1 MNLRTLTVLVVLLLV
16 ALFAALNWPLITTPA
31 DINLV
36 FTRISAPIGLILLA
50 IIALLSILYFV
61 FLAMIETSAL
71 LEVRRYA
78 REVQQARKLADKAEA
93 SRFADLKK
101 YLETELTSLK
111 KSQDGLREHV
121 GNTVEEARAA
131 LSLEHDTLKSQHG
144 ELGQRIDGKAE
155 MLKSEMLGRLQRLE
169 EALSADIERAGN
181 TLSSYIGEVEDRL
194 AGRIVQADNNDAT

>member
-16 ALFAALNWPLITTPA
+16 ALFAALNWSLITTPA
-31 DINLV
+31 EINLV
-36 FTRISAPIGLILLA
+36 VTRISAPVGLILLTV
-50 IIALLSILYFV
+50 IAFLSILYFV

-78 REVQQARKLADKAEA
+78 REVEQARKLADKAEA
-93 SRFADLKK
+93 SRFAELKNF
-101 YLETELTSLK
+101 LEVELGSLK
-111 KSQDGLREHV
+111 SGQEGLREHI
-121 GNTVEEARAA
+121 GNVVEEARGA

-155 MLKSEMLGRLQRLE
+155 MLKSELLGRLQRVE
-169 EALSADIERAGN
+169 ETLSADIERAGN

-194 AGRIVQADNNDAT
+194 VGRIEEADNNDTV

>member
-16 ALFAALNWPLITTPA
+16 ALFAALNWSLITAPA
-31 DINLV
+31 EINLV
-36 FTRISAPIGLILLA
+36 VTRISAPVGLILLA
-50 IIALLSILYFV
+50 VIAFLSVLYFV

-78 REVQQARKLADKAEA
+78 REVEQARKLADKAEA
-93 SRFADLKK
+93 SRFAELKK
-101 YLETELTSLK
+101 FLEVELGGLK
-111 KSQDGLREHV
+111 SGQEGLREHV
-121 GNTVEEARAA
+121 SNAVEEARGA

-155 MLKSEMLGRLQRLE
+155 MLKSELLGRLQRME
-169 EALSADIERAGN
+169 ETLSADIERAGN

-194 AGRIVQADNNDAT
+194 VGRIEEADNNDAI

>member
-16 ALFAALNWPLITTPA
+16 ALFAALNWPLITAPA
-31 DINLV
+31 EINLV
-36 FTRISAPIGLILLA
+36 ITRISAPVGLILLA
-50 IIALLSILYFV
+50 VIAFLSVLYFV

-78 REVQQARKLADKAEA
+78 REVEQARKLADKAEA
-93 SRFADLKK
+93 SRFAELKK
-101 YLETELTSLK
+101 FLEAELSGLK
-111 KSQDGLREHV
+111 GGQQGLREHV
-121 GNTVEEARAA
+121 ASVVEEARAA

-155 MLKSEMLGRLQRLE
+155 MLKSELLGRLGRME
-169 EALSADIERAGN
+169 EALSADIERTGN

-194 AGRIVQADNNDAT
+194 VGRIEEADNNGAG

>member
-16 ALFAALNWPLITTPA
+16 ALFAALNWSLITAPA
-31 DINLV
+31 EINLV
-36 FTRISAPIGLILLA
+36 VTRISAPMGLILLA
-50 IIALLSILYFV
+50 VIAFLSILYFI

-78 REVQQARKLADKAEA
+78 REVEQARKLADKAEA
-93 SRFADLKK
+93 SRFAELKK
-101 YLETELTSLK
+101 FLEAELSGLK
-111 KSQDGLREHV
+111 SGQEGLREHV
-121 GNTVEEARAA
+121 GSVAEEARAA

-155 MLKSEMLGRLQRLE
+155 MLKSELLGRLQRME
-169 EALSADIERAGN
+169 ETLSADIERAGN

-194 AGRIVQADNNDAT
+194 IGRIDEADNNDAI

>member
-16 ALFAALNWPLITTPA
+16 AIFAALNWPLITTPA
-31 DINLV
+31 EINLV
-36 FTRISAPIGLILLA
+36 VTRISAPVGLILLA
-50 IIALLSILYFV
+50 VIAFLSILYFV

-93 SRFADLKK
+93 SRFAELKK
-101 YLETELTSLK
+101 FLEAELAGLK
-111 KSQDGLREHV
+111 SGQEGLREHV
-121 GNTVEEARAA
+121 GNVVEEARGS

-155 MLKSEMLGRLQRLE
+155 MLKSELLGRLQRME

-194 AGRIVQADNNDAT
+194 IGRIEEADNNDAV